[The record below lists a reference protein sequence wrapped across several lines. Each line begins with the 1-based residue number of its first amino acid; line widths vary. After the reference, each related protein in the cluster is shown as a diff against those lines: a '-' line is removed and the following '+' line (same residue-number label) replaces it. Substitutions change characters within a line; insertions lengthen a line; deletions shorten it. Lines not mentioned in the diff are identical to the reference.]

1 MDCPYSELSSELSEI
16 VRKKVRRLTRTP
28 RDSAVD
34 ADDVRQALYLKL
46 HQALP
51 KFRADCGKV
60 EAFAQTA
67 MDREAA
73 SLQRRAWAGKRR
85 GKPISLQIVVML
97 PSGEHAELAQAI
109 RESDRASR
117 IGLSS
122 RAIFDTV
129 DLSADLSQLL
139 ATFSPADQKFLRRL
153 MKQSVAEISREMGVP
168 ESTLHSRVRR
178 FRQVFEAE
186 SMREYLQ

>member
-73 SLQRRAWAGKRR
+73 SLQRRAVAGKRR
-85 GKPISLQIVVML
+85 GKPISLQIVITL

-109 RESDRASR
+109 SERERASR
-117 IGLSS
+117 IGLSP
-122 RAIFDTV
+122 RTACDAI

-139 ATFSPADQKFLRRL
+139 AAYSPADQKLLRRL